1 MTTSIA
7 IASGKGGVGKTTI
20 SVNLSLSLA
29 LNKKNTI
36 LLDAD
41 LGMAN
46 TNLVLGVNPTETLE
60 DVVEGRKKLQ
70 DVIVKFNS
78 HLSFIAGG
86 TSNLLN
92 LPQTERMNL
101 IRQFETISSEFDYM
115 IVDIG
120 AGGEEN
126 TVSFMAASDKV
137 IIVMTD
143 DSTSYQNAYSLIK
156 VSSLLKEIHNFG
168 IIVNLNSSSQAKS
181 LFKMLE
187 NVTTRFLDVK
197 LNYLGNIPVSTQI
210 KRSINLRVPFM
221 TDTRM
226 KESVAY
232 KSFVEIGNNIE
243 NLENNTLKGIRFF
256 EN

>member
-1 MTTSIA
+1 MTTAVA

-20 SVNLSLSLA
+20 SVNLSISLS

-46 TNLVLGVNPTETLE
+46 TNIVLGVNPSETIEDVIEGKKKLE
-60 DVVEGRKKLQ
+60 DVIVE
-70 DVIVKFNS
+70 INS

-86 TSNLLN
+86 SSNLLN

-101 IRQFETISSEFDYM
+101 IRQFESISNKFEYM
-115 IVDIG
+115 VVDIG

-126 TVSFMAASDKV
+126 TVSFMSASDKV
-137 IIVMTD
+137 IVVITD
-143 DSTSYQNAYSLIK
+143 DSTSFQNAYQLIK

-168 IIVNLNSSSQAKS
+168 IIINLTSSSQAKS
-181 LFKMLE
+181 LFKTLE

-197 LNYLGNIPVSTQI
+197 LNYLGYIPITPQI
-210 KRSINLRVPFM
+210 KKSINLRSPFM
-221 TDTRM
+221 NDP
-226 KESVAY
+226 KIKGSIAY
-232 KSFVEIGNNIE
+232 KSFLEIAHNIE
-243 NLENNTLKGIRFF
+243 NLEKNSLRGIRFF